1 MLMETP
7 MAEQPIRFDDGA
19 GYEQMMGKW
28 SQLVGSIFLDWVTP
42 ARGLRWLDVG
52 CGNGAFTDM
61 IAGRCDPAAIEG
73 IDPSE
78 GQLAYARTRP
88 ESSLAT
94 FRLGD
99 AMALPYPDKSFDIAV
114 MALVMF
120 FVPDPLKGAAEMIRV
135 VKPGGTVCA
144 YVWDILNGGFPLDL
158 LQQAMRDVGMKP
170 VLPPS
175 AQISPMGALRG
186 LWMDA
191 GLEAIETREISVERT
206 FSGFDEYWQTSL
218 LGSSI
223 GPKVAAMSEDRREEL
238 KSRLRARLGPDATG
252 QITIV
257 GRANAVSG
265 KVPI

>member
-1 MLMETP
+1 

-28 SQLVGSIFLDWVTP
+28 SQLVGSIFLDWLTP
-42 ARGLRWLDVG
+42 APGLRWVDVG

-61 IAGRCDPAAIEG
+61 IAERCSPAAIEG

-88 ESSLAT
+88 GSRQAA
-94 FRLGD
+94 FRQGD

-120 FVPDPLKGAAEMIRV
+120 FVSDPMKGAAEMMRV

-144 YVWDILNGGFPLDL
+144 YVWDILHGGFPLDL
-158 LQQAMRDVGMKP
+158 LQEAMRDVGMKP

-175 AQISPMGALRG
+175 AQISPIGALRG
-186 LWMDA
+186 LWVDA
-191 GLEAIETREISVERT
+191 GLQAIETRVISVERT
-206 FSGFDEYWQTSL
+206 FSGFDDYWQTSL

-223 GPKVAAMSEDRREEL
+223 GPKVAAMSDDRREEL
-238 KSRLRARLGPDATG
+238 KSRLRARLRPDATG
-252 QITIV
+252 QVTIV

-265 KVPI
+265 TVPA